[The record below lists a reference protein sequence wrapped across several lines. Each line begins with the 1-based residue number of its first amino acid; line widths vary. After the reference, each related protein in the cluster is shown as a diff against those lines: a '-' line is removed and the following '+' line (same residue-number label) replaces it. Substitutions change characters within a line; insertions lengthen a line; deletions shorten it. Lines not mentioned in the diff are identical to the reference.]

1 MNDLNSNKLN
11 LLLDNDIIIK
21 NFYGSSKEKEKIQE
35 KFQNNYNFVLKLT
48 FSEFKRSILKDLV
61 IFFNDLVEFI
71 SKRESDDISSQ
82 IRDINDFLLGYKKNY
97 GLNAKGRFINY
108 IILIFDKIID
118 HFINLSSVSPF
129 EITLDLIKNQILDY
143 REIYFKNIEIIKDSL
158 NCPHS
163 EIEPIK
169 YENKFE
175 SLNFSCI
182 DCEKEKIK
190 NFLEIFKKEIKLIMD
205 SLISNH
211 IVDILEYILE
221 LKNIKDLDGRK
232 HVCMNLVDLFLILNC
247 PEDYIIFTSNYSH
260 FNEICEL
267 LNKSI
272 IYLQ

>member
-1 MNDLNSNKLN
+1 
-11 LLLDNDIIIK
+11 
-21 NFYGSSKEKEKIQE
+21 
-35 KFQNNYNFVLKLT
+35 
-48 FSEFKRSILKDLV
+48 
-61 IFFNDLVEFI
+61 
-71 SKRESDDISSQ
+71 
-82 IRDINDFLLGYKKNY
+82 
-97 GLNAKGRFINY
+97 
-108 IILIFDKIID
+108 
-118 HFINLSSVSPF
+118 
-129 EITLDLIKNQILDY
+129 LDY
-143 REIYFKNIEIIKDSL
+143 REIYFKNIEIIKDSV

-190 NFLEIFKKEIKLIMD
+190 NVLEIFKKEIKLIME

-221 LKNIKDLDGRK
+221 LKDIKDLDGRK